1 MGQKRLHYVSMVF
14 RLRFIAFQSAT
25 AIGYFFF
32 LSLPLPFVSV
42 QGRRFSLFCVFT
54 NIYFTQH
61 LVRFL
66 EQRFLLVQR
75 AFIFH
80 IFLFGFVEHGIS
92 CCFFAFLF
100 VFFFNQ
106 TLATALTFGNS
117 ALGVLQKKPRCL
129 LFPPHRHSVAV
140 SRASVSCR
148 CWCDWL
154 CCKPRLPQIL
164 FLQVLRRYHTRQ
176 VAFFLYSVF
185 WSRSFNCDSTK
196 VLAVPVFLLRN
207 LVKRFVFVM
216 SVLGFLYLVVFVRLA
231 TLFVDHRRYF
241 VVNLRPRYF
250 FEKL

>member
-1 MGQKRLHYVSMVF
+1 MFLFFQSPNHIGQALPDGAKAIA
-14 RLRFIAFQSAT
+14 LRFYGFPPAFHSLSERY
-25 AIGYFFF
+25 GYRIFF
-32 LSLPLPFVSV
+32 LSISAASFCFCSRSPVFLF
-42 QGRRFSLFCVFT
+42 FCVFT

-176 VAFFLYSVF
+176 VAFSCTPFSGQEASTATPQRFLRFRYSFCETSSSV
-185 WSRSFNCDSTK
+185 SFS
-196 VLAVPVFLLRN
+196 
-207 LVKRFVFVM
+207 
-216 SVLGFLYLVVFVRLA
+216 
-231 TLFVDHRRYF
+231 
-241 VVNLRPRYF
+241 
-250 FEKL
+250 